1 MTCPQ
6 AHQRDAEMKFN
17 ELKVGPSTE
26 SQSARM
32 QHLVHKGCV
41 PGCYHSLTIPEFC
54 PKDGHPFYQ
63 SSLGAKW
70 SWVGWT
76 YVWNLHEFV
85 ISCGLIR
92 LMTYS
97 SQTYPTSFLFRQ
109 AWYHLHQ
116 GQGTTHASD
125 WQLWRCLGLNSMVL
139 GWSTVLLYPWSWQNS
154 VFQIC
159 PLNIFG
165 CQILDILVAFR

>member
-6 AHQRDAEMKFN
+6 AHQRDAEMKFK

-26 SQSARM
+26 SHSVPM

-76 YVWNLHEFV
+76 MFGICMNVLFLVDLSDSWHILLR
-85 ISCGLIR
+85 LI
-92 LMTYS
+92 
-97 SQTYPTSFLFRQ
+97 QPAFRQ

-139 GWSTVLLYPWSWQNS
+139 GWSTVLFYPWSWQNS